1 MLLIAG
7 IESSIGRDGYV
18 AVRVEIMSFDANRSC
33 GEVTFFCGCVTIT
46 KITKGG
52 KYMRILFCDDD
63 PNLLIQLQEYVTEY
77 FTRIGGTQ
85 PQYAAYNSGDE
96 LLQSERKAD
105 IAFLDV
111 EMPGLSGI
119 HVGAELKRHN
129 PEIKIFIVTSYPDYL
144 DEAMRF
150 QVFRYLSKPIDKDR
164 LFRNLKDALYQ
175 FNMANKEYV
184 IALENGVETRTSD
197 EIICINTQ
205 QRKCIVH
212 TTDGVFVSTTTMDH
226 WRKTLTLPC
235 FYQPHKS
242 FIINMRYVYSV
253 GKDSITLR
261 CNGKLVEAYLAKR
274 RFTHFK
280 DTYLLYLESVQ

>member
-1 MLLIAG
+1 
-7 IESSIGRDGYV
+7 
-18 AVRVEIMSFDANRSC
+18 
-33 GEVTFFCGCVTIT
+33 
-46 KITKGG
+46 
-52 KYMRILFCDDD
+52 MRILFCDDD
-63 PNLLIQLQEYVTEY
+63 PNILAQLQEYVMAY
-77 FTRIGGTQ
+77 FQRIGGTQ
-85 PQYAAYNSGDE
+85 PEYAAYNSGDC
-96 LLQSERKAD
+96 LLEKEHKAD

-119 HVGAELKRHN
+119 HVGAELKKRN

-150 QVFRYLSKPIDKDR
+150 QVFRYLSKPIDQER
-164 LFRNLKDALYQ
+164 LYRNLKDAMYQ
-175 FNMANKEYV
+175 YNMATKEYV
-184 IALENGVETRTSD
+184 IALEKGVETRTAD
-197 EIICINTQ
+197 EIVCIETR
-205 QRKCIVH
+205 QRKCLVH
-212 TTDGVFVSTTTMDH
+212 TTDGVFTSAATMDH

-253 GKDSITLR
+253 GKDTITLR
-261 CNGKLVEAYLAKR
+261 HNGKLMVAYLAKR

>member
-1 MLLIAG
+1 
-7 IESSIGRDGYV
+7 
-18 AVRVEIMSFDANRSC
+18 
-33 GEVTFFCGCVTIT
+33 
-46 KITKGG
+46 
-52 KYMRILFCDDD
+52 MRILLCDDD
-63 PNLLIQLQEYVTEY
+63 PNILAQLQGYVTEY
-77 FTRIGGTQ
+77 FARIGGKE
-85 PQYAAYNSGDE
+85 PEYAAYHSGEE

-119 HVGAELKRHN
+119 HVGAELKKHN

-150 QVFRYLSKPIDKDR
+150 QVFRYLSKPVDKER
-164 LFRNLKDALYQ
+164 LFRNLKDAMYQ
-175 FNMANKEYV
+175 YNMATKEYV
-184 IALENGVETRTSD
+184 IALENGVETRMAD
-197 EIICINTQ
+197 EIICVETQ
-205 QRKCIVH
+205 KRKCLIH
-212 TTDGVFVSTTTMDH
+212 TTDGVFTSTATMDY
-226 WRKTLTLPC
+226 WRRTLSLPC

-253 GKDSITLR
+253 GKDTIILR
-261 CNGKLVEAYLAKR
+261 CKEKRMEAYLAKR